1 MSVVIDQELI
11 NFKTK
16 IEPSLGNMN
25 NTKSLLVSK
34 LTNLSNAAT
43 SVKSSIDNVY
53 NSENKASI
61 LSKFDD
67 INSVYAKISSSVE
80 GDLGNILG
88 KTESLVSLVS
98 QLETLRNEI
107 ATDEYIVGH
116 ADNYKASE
124 VSAARASINS
134 NTSQF
139 NSKHQEALT
148 ALSTLKG
155 MDAALGFTSSS
166 ATSTASVSSYNN
178 GQIIGRTFEK
188 RTFVSSK
195 GVKMDYY
202 IYIPKYATDVK
213 KLPVHVYLHGGGGT
227 GGIKYSLPKMIN
239 NGLDVNGIVISPLST
254 SGYWNDN
261 DLEDAVVELTQ
272 EVVKTYDAD
281 SNRISL
287 SGHSN
292 GANGGY
298 RILSRYPDYF
308 SAFVPISGQPK
319 YMVTAEDPN
328 RWTDIKDVQIWA
340 FHSKNDNLIGYK
352 WPLSILEQTK
362 EEGLDNFELHTFN
375 NAGHDIYYKVFGEK
389 FEKDGK
395 EWSVLDWCFAQ
406 SKNNN

>member
-11 NFKTK
+11 SFKTK
-16 IEPSLGNMN
+16 VEPSLGNMN

-53 NSENKASI
+53 NSENKALI

-67 INSVYAKISSSVE
+67 INSVYAKISSSVD

-88 KTESLVSLVS
+88 KAESLVSLVS

-116 ADNYKASE
+116 ADNYKASA

-134 NTSQF
+134 NISQF

-155 MDAALGFTSSS
+155 MDASLGFTSSS
-166 ATSTASVSSYNN
+166 STSTASGSYNN
-178 GQIIGRTFEK
+178 GQIVGRTFER

-239 NGLDVNGIVISPLST
+239 KGLDVNGIVISPLST
-254 SGYWNDN
+254 SGQWLNE
-261 DLEDAVVELTQ
+261 DLEDAVVELTKQ
-272 EVVKTYDAD
+272 VVESYNAD

-319 YMVTAEDPN
+319 YMVTAKDPN

-375 NAGHDIYYKVFGEK
+375 SAGHDIYYKVFGEK
-389 FEKDGK
+389 FEKNGK

-406 SKNNN
+406 SKSNT

>member
-11 NFKTK
+11 SFKTK
-16 IEPSLGNMN
+16 VEPSLGNMN

-53 NSENKASI
+53 NSENKALI

-67 INSVYAKISSSVE
+67 INSVYAKISSSVD

-88 KTESLVSLVS
+88 KAESLVSLVS

-148 ALSTLKG
+148 VLSTLKR
-155 MDAALGFTSSS
+155 MDASLGFTSFSS
-166 ATSTASVSSYNN
+166 TSTASGSYNN
-178 GQIIGRTFEK
+178 GQIVGRTFER

-239 NGLDVNGIVISPLST
+239 KGLDVNGIVISPLST
-254 SGYWNDN
+254 SGQWLNE
-261 DLEDAVVELTQ
+261 DLEDAVVELTKQ
-272 EVVKTYDAD
+272 VVESYDAD

-319 YMVTAEDPN
+319 YMVTAKDPN

-375 NAGHDIYYKVFGEK
+375 SAGHDIYYKVFGEK
-389 FEKDGK
+389 FEKNGK

-406 SKNNN
+406 SKSNT

>member
-11 NFKTK
+11 SFKTK
-16 IEPSLGNMN
+16 VEPSLGNMN

-53 NSENKASI
+53 NSENKALI

-67 INSVYAKISSSVE
+67 INSVYAKISSSVD

-88 KTESLVSLVS
+88 KAESLVSLVS

-116 ADNYKASE
+116 ADNYKASA

-134 NTSQF
+134 NISQF

-155 MDAALGFTSSS
+155 MDASLGFTSSS
-166 ATSTASVSSYNN
+166 STSTASGSYNN
-178 GQIIGRTFEK
+178 GQIVGRTFER

-213 KLPVHVYLHGGGGT
+213 KLPVHVYLHGVGGT

-239 NGLDVNGIVISPLST
+239 KGLDVNGIVISPLST
-254 SGYWNDN
+254 SGQWLNE
-261 DLEDAVVELTQ
+261 DLEDAVVELTKQ
-272 EVVKTYDAD
+272 VVESYDAD

-319 YMVTAEDPN
+319 YMVTAKDPN

-375 NAGHDIYYKVFGEK
+375 SAGHDIYYKVFGEK
-389 FEKDGK
+389 FEKNGK

-406 SKNNN
+406 SKSNT

>member
-1 MSVVIDQELI
+1 MPVVIDQELI
-11 NFKTK
+11 SFKTK
-16 IEPSLGNMN
+16 VEPSLGNMN

-34 LTNLSNAAT
+34 LTNLLNAAT
-43 SVKSSIDNVY
+43 SVKSFIDNVY
-53 NSENKASI
+53 NSENKALI

-67 INSVYAKISSSVE
+67 INSVYAKISSSVD

-88 KTESLVSLVS
+88 KVESLVSLVS

-148 ALSTLKG
+148 VLSTLKG
-155 MDAALGFTSSS
+155 MDASLGFTSSS
-166 ATSTASVSSYNN
+166 STSTASGSYNN
-178 GQIIGRTFEK
+178 GQIVGRTFER

-239 NGLDVNGIVISPLST
+239 KGLDVNGIVISPLST
-254 SGYWNDN
+254 SGQWLNE
-261 DLEDAVVELTQ
+261 DLEDAVVELTKQ
-272 EVVKTYDAD
+272 VVESYDAD

-319 YMVTAEDPN
+319 YMVTAKDPN

-375 NAGHDIYYKVFGEK
+375 SAGHDIYYKVFGEK
-389 FEKDGK
+389 FEKNGK

-406 SKNNN
+406 SKSNT

>member
-11 NFKTK
+11 SFKTK
-16 IEPSLGNMN
+16 VEPSLGNMN

-53 NSENKASI
+53 NSENKALI

-67 INSVYAKISSSVE
+67 INSVYAKISSSVD

-88 KTESLVSLVS
+88 KAESLVSLVS

-148 ALSTLKG
+148 VLSTLKG
-155 MDAALGFTSSS
+155 MDASLGFTSSS
-166 ATSTASVSSYNN
+166 STSTASGSYNN
-178 GQIIGRTFEK
+178 GQIVGRTFER

-239 NGLDVNGIVISPLST
+239 KGLDVNGIVISPLST
-254 SGYWNDN
+254 SGQWLNE

-272 EVVKTYDAD
+272 QVVESYDAD

-319 YMVTAEDPN
+319 YMVTAKDPN

-340 FHSKNDNLIGYK
+340 FHSKMITLSDTSGHYRFLNKQKKRDLIT
-352 WPLSILEQTK
+352 L
-362 EEGLDNFELHTFN
+362 NFIHLIVP
-375 NAGHDIYYKVFGEK
+375 DMIYIIK
-389 FEKDGK
+389 FLVKSLK
-395 EWSVLDWCFAQ
+395 KMA
-406 SKNNN
+406 KNGVY

>member
-11 NFKTK
+11 SFKTK
-16 IEPSLGNMN
+16 VEPSLGNMN

-53 NSENKASI
+53 NSENKALI

-67 INSVYAKISSSVE
+67 INSVYAKISSSVD

-88 KTESLVSLVS
+88 KAESLVSLVS

-155 MDAALGFTSSS
+155 MDASLGFTSSS
-166 ATSTASVSSYNN
+166 STSTASGSYNN
-178 GQIIGRTFEK
+178 GQIVGRTFER

-239 NGLDVNGIVISPLST
+239 KGLDVNGIVISPLST
-254 SGYWNDN
+254 SGQWLNE

-272 EVVKTYDAD
+272 QVVESYDAD

-319 YMVTAEDPN
+319 YMVTAKDPN

-375 NAGHDIYYKVFGEK
+375 SSGHDIYYKVFGEK
-389 FEKDGK
+389 FEKNGK

-406 SKNNN
+406 SKSNT

>member
-11 NFKTK
+11 SFKTK
-16 IEPSLGNMN
+16 VEPSLGNMN

-53 NSENKASI
+53 NSENKALI

-67 INSVYAKISSSVE
+67 INSVYAKISSSVD

-88 KTESLVSLVS
+88 KAESLVSLVS

-148 ALSTLKG
+148 VLSTLKG
-155 MDAALGFTSSS
+155 MDASLGFTSSS
-166 ATSTASVSSYNN
+166 STSTASGSYNN
-178 GQIIGRTFEK
+178 GQIVGRTFER

-202 IYIPKYATDVK
+202 IYIPKYATGVK

-239 NGLDVNGIVISPLST
+239 KGLDVNGIVISPLST
-254 SGYWNDN
+254 SGQWLNE

-272 EVVKTYDAD
+272 QVVESYDAD

-319 YMVTAEDPN
+319 YMVTAKDPN

-375 NAGHDIYYKVFGEK
+375 SAGHDIYYKVFGEK

-406 SKNNN
+406 SKSNT

>member
-11 NFKTK
+11 SFKTK
-16 IEPSLGNMN
+16 VEPSLGNMN

-53 NSENKASI
+53 NSENKALI

-67 INSVYAKISSSVE
+67 INSVYAKISSSVD

-88 KTESLVSLVS
+88 KAESLVSLVS

-148 ALSTLKG
+148 VLSTLKG
-155 MDAALGFTSSS
+155 MDASLGFTSSS
-166 ATSTASVSSYNN
+166 STSTASGSYNN
-178 GQIIGRTFEK
+178 GQIVGRTFER

-239 NGLDVNGIVISPLST
+239 KGLDVNGIVISPLST
-254 SGYWNDN
+254 SGQWLNE

-272 EVVKTYDAD
+272 QVVESYDAD

-319 YMVTAEDPN
+319 YMVTAKDPN

-375 NAGHDIYYKVFGEK
+375 SAGHDIYYKVFGET

-406 SKNNN
+406 SKSNT

>member
-11 NFKTK
+11 SFKTK
-16 IEPSLGNMN
+16 VEPSLGNMN

-53 NSENKASI
+53 NSENKALI

-67 INSVYAKISSSVE
+67 INSVYAKISSSVD

-88 KTESLVSLVS
+88 KAESLVSLVS

-116 ADNYKASE
+116 ADNYKASA

-148 ALSTLKG
+148 VLSTLKG
-155 MDAALGFTSSS
+155 MDASLGFTSSS
-166 ATSTASVSSYNN
+166 STSTASGSYNN
-178 GQIIGRTFEK
+178 GQIVGRTFER

-239 NGLDVNGIVISPLST
+239 KGLDVNGIVISPLST
-254 SGYWNDN
+254 SGQWLNE
-261 DLEDAVVELTQ
+261 DLEDAVVELTKQ
-272 EVVKTYDAD
+272 VVESYDAD

-319 YMVTAEDPN
+319 YMVTAKDPN

-375 NAGHDIYYKVFGEK
+375 SAGHDIYYKVFGEK
-389 FEKDGK
+389 FEKNGK

-406 SKNNN
+406 SKSNT

>member
-16 IEPSLGNMN
+16 VEPSLGNMN
-25 NTKSLLVSK
+25 STKSLLVSK
-34 LTNLSNAAT
+34 LTNLSNTAT

-88 KTESLVSLVS
+88 KAESLISLVS

-107 ATDEYIVGH
+107 AKDEYIVGH

-124 VSAARASINS
+124 VSAARASINN

-155 MDAALGFTSSS
+155 MDASLGFTSSS
-166 ATSTASVSSYNN
+166 STSTASGSYNN
-178 GQIIGRTFEK
+178 GQIVGRTFER

-213 KLPVHVYLHGGGGT
+213 NLPVHVYLHGGGGT
-227 GGIKYSLPKMIN
+227 GGVKYSLPKMIN
-239 NGLDVNGIVISPLST
+239 KGLDVNGIVISPLST
-254 SGYWNDN
+254 SGQWLNE

-272 EVVKTYDAD
+272 QVVESYDAD

-319 YMVTAEDPN
+319 YMVTAKDPN

-340 FHSKNDNLIGYK
+340 FHSKNDSFIGYK
-352 WPLSILEQTK
+352 YPLSILEQTK

-375 NAGHDIYYKVFGEK
+375 SAGHDIYYKVFGEK

-406 SKNNN
+406 PKSNT

>member
-16 IEPSLGNMN
+16 VEPSLGNMN
-25 NTKSLLVSK
+25 STKSLLVSK
-34 LTNLSNAAT
+34 LTNLSNVAT

-88 KTESLVSLVS
+88 KAEGLVSLVS

-107 ATDEYIVGH
+107 AKDEYIVGH

-124 VSAARASINS
+124 VSAARSSISS

-139 NSKHQEALT
+139 NVKHQEALT

-178 GQIIGRTFEK
+178 GQIVGRTFER

-202 IYIPKYATDVK
+202 IYIPKYETDVK

-239 NGLDVNGIVISPLST
+239 KGLDVNGIVISPLST
-254 SGYWNDN
+254 SGYWNNN

-319 YMVTAEDPN
+319 YMVTAKDPN

-406 SKNNN
+406 SKSNT

>member
-11 NFKTK
+11 SFKTK
-16 IEPSLGNMN
+16 VEPSLGNMN

-53 NSENKASI
+53 NSENKALI

-67 INSVYAKISSSVE
+67 INSVYAKISSSVD
-80 GDLGNILG
+80 GDLENILG
-88 KTESLVSLVS
+88 KAESLVSLVS

-155 MDAALGFTSSS
+155 MDASLGFTSSS
-166 ATSTASVSSYNN
+166 ATSTASVSYNN
-178 GQIIGRTFEK
+178 GQIVGRTFER

-239 NGLDVNGIVISPLST
+239 KGLDVNGIVISPLST
-254 SGYWNDN
+254 SGQWLNE
-261 DLEDAVVELTQ
+261 DLEDAVVELTKQ
-272 EVVKTYDAD
+272 VVESYDAD

-319 YMVTAEDPN
+319 YMVTAKDPN

-375 NAGHDIYYKVFGEK
+375 SAGHDIYYKVFGEK
-389 FEKDGK
+389 FEKNGK

-406 SKNNN
+406 SKSNT

>member
-11 NFKTK
+11 SFKTK
-16 IEPSLGNMN
+16 VEPSLGNMN

-53 NSENKASI
+53 NSENKALI

-67 INSVYAKISSSVE
+67 INSVYAKISSSVD

-88 KTESLVSLVS
+88 KAESLVSLVS

-148 ALSTLKG
+148 VLSTLKG
-155 MDAALGFTSSS
+155 MDASLGFTSSS
-166 ATSTASVSSYNN
+166 STSTASGSYNN
-178 GQIIGRTFEK
+178 GQIVGRTFER

-239 NGLDVNGIVISPLST
+239 KGLDVNGIVISPLST
-254 SGYWNDN
+254 SGQWLNE
-261 DLEDAVVELTQ
+261 DLEDAVVELTKQ
-272 EVVKTYDAD
+272 VVESYDAD

-319 YMVTAEDPN
+319 YMVTAKDPN

-375 NAGHDIYYKVFGEK
+375 SAGHDIYYKVFGEK
-389 FEKDGK
+389 FEKNGK

-406 SKNNN
+406 SKSNT

>member
-11 NFKTK
+11 SFKTK
-16 IEPSLGNMN
+16 VEPSLGNMN

-53 NSENKASI
+53 NSENKALI

-67 INSVYAKISSSVE
+67 INSVYAKISSSVD

-88 KTESLVSLVS
+88 KAESLVSLVS

-155 MDAALGFTSSS
+155 MDASLGFTSSS
-166 ATSTASVSSYNN
+166 STSTASGSYNN
-178 GQIIGRTFEK
+178 GQIVGRTFER

-239 NGLDVNGIVISPLST
+239 KGLDVNGIVISPLST
-254 SGYWNDN
+254 SGQWLNE
-261 DLEDAVVELTQ
+261 DLEDAVVELTKQ
-272 EVVKTYDAD
+272 VVESYDAD

-319 YMVTAEDPN
+319 YMVTAKDPN

-375 NAGHDIYYKVFGEK
+375 SSGHDIYYKVFGEK
-389 FEKDGK
+389 FEKNGK

-406 SKNNN
+406 SKSNT

>member
-11 NFKTK
+11 SFKTK
-16 IEPSLGNMN
+16 VEPSLGNMN

-53 NSENKASI
+53 NSENKALI

-67 INSVYAKISSSVE
+67 INSVYAKISSSVD

-88 KTESLVSLVS
+88 KAESLVSLVS

-155 MDAALGFTSSS
+155 MDASLGFTSSS
-166 ATSTASVSSYNN
+166 STSTASGSYNN
-178 GQIIGRTFEK
+178 GQIVGRTFER

-239 NGLDVNGIVISPLST
+239 KGLDVNGIVISPLST
-254 SGYWNDN
+254 SGQWLNE

-272 EVVKTYDAD
+272 QVVESYDAD

-319 YMVTAEDPN
+319 YMVTAKDPN
-328 RWTDIKDVQIWA
+328 RWTDIKDVKIWA

-375 NAGHDIYYKVFGEK
+375 SAGHDIYYKVFGEK
-389 FEKDGK
+389 FEKNGK

-406 SKNNN
+406 SKSNT

>member
-1 MSVVIDQELI
+1 M
-11 NFKTK
+11 
-16 IEPSLGNMN
+16 
-25 NTKSLLVSK
+25 
-34 LTNLSNAAT
+34 
-43 SVKSSIDNVY
+43 
-53 NSENKASI
+53 
-61 LSKFDD
+61 
-67 INSVYAKISSSVE
+67 
-80 GDLGNILG
+80 
-88 KTESLVSLVS
+88 S

-148 ALSTLKG
+148 VLSTLKG
-155 MDAALGFTSSS
+155 MDASLGFTSSS
-166 ATSTASVSSYNN
+166 STSTASGSYNN
-178 GQIIGRTFEK
+178 GQIVGRTFER

-239 NGLDVNGIVISPLST
+239 KGLDVNGIVISPLST
-254 SGYWNDN
+254 SGQWLNE

-272 EVVKTYDAD
+272 QVVESYDAD

-319 YMVTAEDPN
+319 YMVTAKDPN

-375 NAGHDIYYKVFGEK
+375 SAGHDIYYKVFGEK

-406 SKNNN
+406 SKSNT

>member
-16 IEPSLGNMN
+16 VEPSLGNMN
-25 NTKSLLVSK
+25 STKSLLVSK
-34 LTNLSNAAT
+34 LTNLSNTAT

-88 KTESLVSLVS
+88 KAESLISLVS

-107 ATDEYIVGH
+107 AKDEYIVGH

-124 VSAARASINS
+124 VSAARASISN

-155 MDAALGFTSSS
+155 MDASLGFTSSPS
-166 ATSTASVSSYNN
+166 TSTASGSYNN
-178 GQIIGRTFEK
+178 GQIVGRTFER

-227 GGIKYSLPKMIN
+227 GGVKYSLPKMIN
-239 NGLDVNGIVISPLST
+239 KGLDVNGIVISPLST
-254 SGYWNDN
+254 SGQWLNE

-272 EVVKTYDAD
+272 QVVESYDAD

-319 YMVTAEDPN
+319 YMVTAKDPN

-340 FHSKNDNLIGYK
+340 FHSKNDSFIGYK
-352 WPLSILEQTK
+352 YPLSILEQTK

-375 NAGHDIYYKVFGEK
+375 SAGHDIYYKVFGEK

-406 SKNNN
+406 SKSNT

>member
-11 NFKTK
+11 SFKTK
-16 IEPSLGNMN
+16 VEPSLGNMN

-43 SVKSSIDNVY
+43 SVKSSVDNVY
-53 NSENKASI
+53 NSENKALI

-67 INSVYAKISSSVE
+67 INSVYAKISSSVD

-88 KTESLVSLVS
+88 KAESLVSLVS

-148 ALSTLKG
+148 VLSTLKG
-155 MDAALGFTSSS
+155 MDASLGFTSSS
-166 ATSTASVSSYNN
+166 STSTASGSYNN
-178 GQIIGRTFEK
+178 GQIVGRTFER

-239 NGLDVNGIVISPLST
+239 KGLDVNGIVISPLST
-254 SGYWNDN
+254 SGQWLNE
-261 DLEDAVVELTQ
+261 DLEDAVVELTKQ
-272 EVVKTYDAD
+272 VVESYDAD

-319 YMVTAEDPN
+319 YMVTAKDPN

-375 NAGHDIYYKVFGEK
+375 SAGHDIYYKVFGEK
-389 FEKDGK
+389 FEKNGK

-406 SKNNN
+406 SKSNT

>member
-11 NFKTK
+11 SFKTK
-16 IEPSLGNMN
+16 VEPSLGNMN

-53 NSENKASI
+53 NSENKALI

-67 INSVYAKISSSVE
+67 INSVYAKISSSVD

-88 KTESLVSLVS
+88 KAESLVSLVS

-155 MDAALGFTSSS
+155 MDASLGFTSSS
-166 ATSTASVSSYNN
+166 STSTASGSYNN
-178 GQIIGRTFEK
+178 GQIVGRTFER

-239 NGLDVNGIVISPLST
+239 KGLDVNGIVISPLST
-254 SGYWNDN
+254 SGQWLNE

-272 EVVKTYDAD
+272 QVVESYDAD

-287 SGHSN
+287 CGHSN

-319 YMVTAEDPN
+319 YMVTAKDPN

-375 NAGHDIYYKVFGEK
+375 SAGHDIYYKVFGEK

-406 SKNNN
+406 SKSNT

>member
-11 NFKTK
+11 SFKTK
-16 IEPSLGNMN
+16 VEPSLGNMN

-53 NSENKASI
+53 NSENKALI

-67 INSVYAKISSSVE
+67 INSVYAKISSSVD

-88 KTESLVSLVS
+88 KAESLVSLVS

-148 ALSTLKG
+148 VLSTLKG
-155 MDAALGFTSSS
+155 MDASLGFTSSS
-166 ATSTASVSSYNN
+166 STSTASGSYNN
-178 GQIIGRTFEK
+178 GQIVGRTFER

-239 NGLDVNGIVISPLST
+239 KGLDVNGIVISPLST
-254 SGYWNDN
+254 SGQWLNE

-272 EVVKTYDAD
+272 QVVESYDAD

-319 YMVTAEDPN
+319 YMVTAKDPN

-375 NAGHDIYYKVFGEK
+375 SAGHDIYYKVFGEK
-389 FEKDGK
+389 FEKNGK

-406 SKNNN
+406 SKSNT

>member
-11 NFKTK
+11 SFKTK
-16 IEPSLGNMN
+16 VEPSLGNMN

-53 NSENKASI
+53 NSENKALI

-67 INSVYAKISSSVE
+67 INSVYAKISSSVD

-88 KTESLVSLVS
+88 KAESLVSLVS

-148 ALSTLKG
+148 VLSTLKG
-155 MDAALGFTSSS
+155 MDASLGFTSSS
-166 ATSTASVSSYNN
+166 STSTASGSYNN
-178 GQIIGRTFEK
+178 GQIVGRTFER

-239 NGLDVNGIVISPLST
+239 KGLDVNGIVISPLST
-254 SGYWNDN
+254 SGQWLNE
-261 DLEDAVVELTQ
+261 DLEDAVV
-272 EVVKTYDAD
+272 
-281 SNRISL
+281 
-287 SGHSN
+287 
-292 GANGGY
+292 
-298 RILSRYPDYF
+298 
-308 SAFVPISGQPK
+308 
-319 YMVTAEDPN
+319 
-328 RWTDIKDVQIWA
+328 
-340 FHSKNDNLIGYK
+340 
-352 WPLSILEQTK
+352 
-362 EEGLDNFELHTFN
+362 
-375 NAGHDIYYKVFGEK
+375 
-389 FEKDGK
+389 
-395 EWSVLDWCFAQ
+395 
-406 SKNNN
+406 

>member
-11 NFKTK
+11 SFKTK
-16 IEPSLGNMN
+16 VEPSLGNMN

-53 NSENKASI
+53 NSENKALI

-67 INSVYAKISSSVE
+67 INSVYAKISSSVD

-88 KTESLVSLVS
+88 KAESLVSLVS

-148 ALSTLKG
+148 VLSTLKG
-155 MDAALGFTSSS
+155 MDASLGFTSSS
-166 ATSTASVSSYNN
+166 STSTASGSYNN
-178 GQIIGRTFEK
+178 GQIVGRTFER

-239 NGLDVNGIVISPLST
+239 KGLDVNGIVISPLST
-254 SGYWNDN
+254 SGQWLNE

-272 EVVKTYDAD
+272 QVVESYDAD

-319 YMVTAEDPN
+319 YMVTAKDPN

-375 NAGHDIYYKVFGEK
+375 SSGHDIYYKVFGEK
-389 FEKDGK
+389 FEKNGK

-406 SKNNN
+406 SKSNT

>member
-11 NFKTK
+11 SFKTK
-16 IEPSLGNMN
+16 VEPSLGNMN

-53 NSENKASI
+53 NSENKALI

-67 INSVYAKISSSVE
+67 INSVYAKISSSVD

-88 KTESLVSLVS
+88 KVESLVSLVS

-124 VSAARASINS
+124 VRAARASINS

-155 MDAALGFTSSS
+155 MDASLGFTSSS
-166 ATSTASVSSYNN
+166 STSTASGSYNN
-178 GQIIGRTFEK
+178 GQIVGRTFER

-239 NGLDVNGIVISPLST
+239 KGLDVNGIVISPLST
-254 SGYWNDN
+254 SGQWLNE
-261 DLEDAVVELTQ
+261 DLEDAVVELTKQ
-272 EVVKTYDAD
+272 VVESYDAD

-319 YMVTAEDPN
+319 YMVTAKDPN

-375 NAGHDIYYKVFGEK
+375 SAGHDIYYKVFGEK
-389 FEKDGK
+389 FEKNGK

-406 SKNNN
+406 SKSNT

>member
-11 NFKTK
+11 SFKTK
-16 IEPSLGNMN
+16 VEPSLGNMN

-53 NSENKASI
+53 NSENKALI

-67 INSVYAKISSSVE
+67 INSVYAKISSSVD

-88 KTESLVSLVS
+88 KAESLVSLVS

-155 MDAALGFTSSS
+155 MDASLGFTSSS
-166 ATSTASVSSYNN
+166 STSTASGSYNN
-178 GQIIGRTFEK
+178 GQIVGRTFER

-239 NGLDVNGIVISPLST
+239 KGLDVNGIVISPLST
-254 SGYWNDN
+254 SGQWLNE
-261 DLEDAVVELTQ
+261 DLEDAVVELTKQ
-272 EVVKTYDAD
+272 VVESYDAD

-319 YMVTAEDPN
+319 YMVTAKDPN

-375 NAGHDIYYKVFGEK
+375 SAGHDIYYKVFGEK

-406 SKNNN
+406 SKSNT

>member
-11 NFKTK
+11 SFKTK
-16 IEPSLGNMN
+16 VEPSLGNMN

-53 NSENKASI
+53 NSENKALI

-67 INSVYAKISSSVE
+67 INSVYAKISSSVD

-88 KTESLVSLVS
+88 KAESLVSLVS

-155 MDAALGFTSSS
+155 MDASLGFTSSS
-166 ATSTASVSSYNN
+166 ATSTASGSYNN
-178 GQIIGRTFEK
+178 GQIVGRTFER

-227 GGIKYSLPKMIN
+227 GGVKYSLPKMIN
-239 NGLDVNGIVISPLST
+239 KGLDVNGIVISPLST
-254 SGYWNDN
+254 SGQWLNE

-272 EVVKTYDAD
+272 QVVESYDAD

-319 YMVTAEDPN
+319 YMVTAKDPN

-340 FHSKNDNLIGYK
+340 FHSKNDSFIGYK
-352 WPLSILEQTK
+352 YPLSILEQTK

-375 NAGHDIYYKVFGEK
+375 SAGHDIYYKVFGEK

-406 SKNNN
+406 SKSNT

>member
-11 NFKTK
+11 SFKTK
-16 IEPSLGNMN
+16 VEPSLGNMN

-53 NSENKASI
+53 NSENKALI

-67 INSVYAKISSSVE
+67 INSVYAKISSSVD

-88 KTESLVSLVS
+88 KAESLVSLVS

-155 MDAALGFTSSS
+155 MDASLGFTSSS
-166 ATSTASVSSYNN
+166 STSTASGSYNN
-178 GQIIGRTFEK
+178 GQIVGRTFER

-239 NGLDVNGIVISPLST
+239 KGLDVNGIVISPLST
-254 SGYWNDN
+254 SGQWLNE
-261 DLEDAVVELTQ
+261 DLEDAVLELTQ
-272 EVVKTYDAD
+272 QVVESYDAD

-319 YMVTAEDPN
+319 YMVTAKDPN

-375 NAGHDIYYKVFGEK
+375 SAGHDIYYKVFGEK
-389 FEKDGK
+389 FEKNGK

-406 SKNNN
+406 SKSNT

>member
-11 NFKTK
+11 SFKTK
-16 IEPSLGNMN
+16 VEPSLGNMN

-53 NSENKASI
+53 NSENKALI

-67 INSVYAKISSSVE
+67 INSVYAKISSSVD

-88 KTESLVSLVS
+88 KAESLVSLVS

-107 ATDEYIVGH
+107 ATDEYIVGR

-155 MDAALGFTSSS
+155 MDASLGFTSSS
-166 ATSTASVSSYNN
+166 STSTASGSYNN
-178 GQIIGRTFEK
+178 GQIVGRTFER

-239 NGLDVNGIVISPLST
+239 KGLDVNGIVISPLST
-254 SGYWNDN
+254 SGQWLNE
-261 DLEDAVVELTQ
+261 DLEDAVVELTKQ
-272 EVVKTYDAD
+272 VVESYNAD

-319 YMVTAEDPN
+319 YMVTAKDPN

-375 NAGHDIYYKVFGEK
+375 SAGHDIYYKVFGEK
-389 FEKDGK
+389 FEKNGK

-406 SKNNN
+406 SKSNT

>member
-11 NFKTK
+11 SFKTK
-16 IEPSLGNMN
+16 VEPSLGNMN

-53 NSENKASI
+53 NSENKALI

-67 INSVYAKISSSVE
+67 INSVYAKISSSVD

-88 KTESLVSLVS
+88 KAESLVSLVS

-148 ALSTLKG
+148 VLSTLKG
-155 MDAALGFTSSS
+155 MDASLGFTSSS
-166 ATSTASVSSYNN
+166 STSTASGSYNN
-178 GQIIGRTFEK
+178 GQIVGRTFER

-239 NGLDVNGIVISPLST
+239 KGLDVNGIVISPLST
-254 SGYWNDN
+254 SGQWLNE

-272 EVVKTYDAD
+272 QVVESYDAD

-319 YMVTAEDPN
+319 YMVTAKDPN

-375 NAGHDIYYKVFGEK
+375 SAGHDIYYKVFGEK

-406 SKNNN
+406 SKSNT

>member
-11 NFKTK
+11 SFKTK
-16 IEPSLGNMN
+16 VEPSLGNMN

-53 NSENKASI
+53 NSENKALI

-67 INSVYAKISSSVE
+67 INSVYAKISSSVD

-88 KTESLVSLVS
+88 KAESLVSLVS

-116 ADNYKASE
+116 AGNYKASE

-148 ALSTLKG
+148 VLSTLKG
-155 MDAALGFTSSS
+155 MDASLGFTSSS
-166 ATSTASVSSYNN
+166 STSTASGSYNN
-178 GQIIGRTFEK
+178 GQIVGRTFER

-239 NGLDVNGIVISPLST
+239 KGLDVNGIVISPLST
-254 SGYWNDN
+254 SGQWLNE

-272 EVVKTYDAD
+272 QVVESYDAD

-319 YMVTAEDPN
+319 YMVTAKDPN

-375 NAGHDIYYKVFGEK
+375 SAGHDIYYKVFGEK

-406 SKNNN
+406 SKSNT

>member
-11 NFKTK
+11 SFKTK
-16 IEPSLGNMN
+16 VEPSLGNMN

-53 NSENKASI
+53 NSENKALI

-67 INSVYAKISSSVE
+67 INSVYAKISSSVD

-88 KTESLVSLVS
+88 KAESLVSLVS

-155 MDAALGFTSSS
+155 MDASLGFTSSS
-166 ATSTASVSSYNN
+166 STSTASGSYNN
-178 GQIIGRTFEK
+178 GQIVGRTFER

-239 NGLDVNGIVISPLST
+239 KGLDVNGIVISPLST
-254 SGYWNDN
+254 SGQWLNE
-261 DLEDAVVELTQ
+261 DLEDAVVELTKQ
-272 EVVKTYDAD
+272 VVESYNAD

-319 YMVTAEDPN
+319 YMVTAKDPN

-375 NAGHDIYYKVFGEK
+375 SAGHDIYYKVFGEK
-389 FEKDGK
+389 FEKNGK

-406 SKNNN
+406 SKSNT

>member
-11 NFKTK
+11 SFKTK
-16 IEPSLGNMN
+16 VEPSLGNMN

-53 NSENKASI
+53 NSENKALI

-67 INSVYAKISSSVE
+67 INSVYAKISSSVD

-88 KTESLVSLVS
+88 KAESLVSLVS

-148 ALSTLKG
+148 VLSTLKG
-155 MDAALGFTSSS
+155 MDASLGFTSSS
-166 ATSTASVSSYNN
+166 STSTASGSYNN
-178 GQIIGRTFEK
+178 GQIVGRTFER

-239 NGLDVNGIVISPLST
+239 KGLDVNGIVISPLST
-254 SGYWNDN
+254 SGQWLNE
-261 DLEDAVVELTQ
+261 DLEDAVVELTKQ
-272 EVVKTYDAD
+272 VVESYDAD

-319 YMVTAEDPN
+319 YMVTAKDPN

-375 NAGHDIYYKVFGEK
+375 SSGHDIYYKVFGEK
-389 FEKDGK
+389 FEKNGK

-406 SKNNN
+406 SKSNT

>member
-11 NFKTK
+11 SFKTK
-16 IEPSLGNMN
+16 VEPSLGNMN

-53 NSENKASI
+53 NSENKALI

-67 INSVYAKISSSVE
+67 INSVYAKISSSVD
-80 GDLGNILG
+80 GDLGHILG
-88 KTESLVSLVS
+88 KAESLVSLVS

-155 MDAALGFTSSS
+155 MDASLGFTSSS
-166 ATSTASVSSYNN
+166 STSTASGSYNN
-178 GQIIGRTFEK
+178 GQIVGRTFER

-239 NGLDVNGIVISPLST
+239 KGLDVNGIVISPLST
-254 SGYWNDN
+254 SGQWLNE
-261 DLEDAVVELTQ
+261 DLEDAVVELTKQ
-272 EVVKTYDAD
+272 VVESYDAD

-319 YMVTAEDPN
+319 YMVTAKDPN

-375 NAGHDIYYKVFGEK
+375 SAGHDIYYKVFGEK
-389 FEKDGK
+389 FEKNGK

-406 SKNNN
+406 SKSNT

>member
-11 NFKTK
+11 SFKTK
-16 IEPSLGNMN
+16 VEPSLGNMN

-53 NSENKASI
+53 NSENKALI

-67 INSVYAKISSSVE
+67 INSVYAKISSSVD
-80 GDLGNILG
+80 GDLGNILC
-88 KTESLVSLVS
+88 KAESLVSLVS

-155 MDAALGFTSSS
+155 MDASLGFTSSS
-166 ATSTASVSSYNN
+166 STSTASGSYNN
-178 GQIIGRTFEK
+178 GQIVGRTFER

-239 NGLDVNGIVISPLST
+239 KGLDVNGIVISPLST
-254 SGYWNDN
+254 SGQWLNE
-261 DLEDAVVELTQ
+261 DLEDAVVELTKQ
-272 EVVKTYDAD
+272 VVESYNAD

-319 YMVTAEDPN
+319 YMVTAKDPN

-375 NAGHDIYYKVFGEK
+375 SAGHDIYYKVFGEK
-389 FEKDGK
+389 FEKNGK

-406 SKNNN
+406 SKSNT

>member
-11 NFKTK
+11 SFKTK
-16 IEPSLGNMN
+16 VEPSLGNMN

-53 NSENKASI
+53 NSENKALI

-67 INSVYAKISSSVE
+67 INSVYAKISSSVD

-88 KTESLVSLVS
+88 KAESLVSLVS

-155 MDAALGFTSSS
+155 MDASLGFTSSS
-166 ATSTASVSSYNN
+166 STSTASGSYNN
-178 GQIIGRTFEK
+178 GQIVGRTFER

-239 NGLDVNGIVISPLST
+239 KGLDVNGIVISPLST
-254 SGYWNDN
+254 SGQWLNE

-272 EVVKTYDAD
+272 QVVESYDAD

-319 YMVTAEDPN
+319 YMVTAKDPN

-375 NAGHDIYYKVFGEK
+375 SAGHDIYYKVFGEK
-389 FEKDGK
+389 FEKNGK

-406 SKNNN
+406 SKSNT

>member
-11 NFKTK
+11 SFKTK
-16 IEPSLGNMN
+16 VEPSLGNMN

-53 NSENKASI
+53 NSENKALI

-67 INSVYAKISSSVE
+67 INSVYAKISSSVD

-88 KTESLVSLVS
+88 KAESLVSLVS

-155 MDAALGFTSSS
+155 MDASLGFTSSS
-166 ATSTASVSSYNN
+166 STSTASGSYNN
-178 GQIIGRTFEK
+178 GQIVGRTFER

-239 NGLDVNGIVISPLST
+239 KGLDVNGIVISPLST
-254 SGYWNDN
+254 SGQWLNE

-272 EVVKTYDAD
+272 QVVESYDAD

-319 YMVTAEDPN
+319 YMVTAKDPN

-375 NAGHDIYYKVFGEK
+375 SSGHDIYYKVFGEK
-389 FEKDGK
+389 FEKNGK
-395 EWSVLDWCFAQ
+395 KWSVLDWCFAQ
-406 SKNNN
+406 SKSNT

>member
-11 NFKTK
+11 SFKTK
-16 IEPSLGNMN
+16 VEPSLGNMN

-53 NSENKASI
+53 NSENKALI

-67 INSVYAKISSSVE
+67 INSVYAKISSSVD

-88 KTESLVSLVS
+88 KAESLVSLVS

-107 ATDEYIVGH
+107 ATDEYIVGR

-155 MDAALGFTSSS
+155 MDASLGFTSSS
-166 ATSTASVSSYNN
+166 STSTASGSYNN
-178 GQIIGRTFEK
+178 GQIVGRTFER

-239 NGLDVNGIVISPLST
+239 KGLDVNGIVISPLST
-254 SGYWNDN
+254 SGQWLNE
-261 DLEDAVVELTQ
+261 DLEDAVVELTKQ
-272 EVVKTYDAD
+272 VVESYDAD

-319 YMVTAEDPN
+319 YMVTAKDPN

-375 NAGHDIYYKVFGEK
+375 SAGHDIYYKVFGEK
-389 FEKDGK
+389 FEKNGK

-406 SKNNN
+406 SKSNT

>member
-1 MSVVIDQELI
+1 MPVVIDQELI
-11 NFKTK
+11 SFKTK
-16 IEPSLGNMN
+16 VEPSLGNMN

-34 LTNLSNAAT
+34 LTNLLNAAT

-53 NSENKASI
+53 NSENKALI

-67 INSVYAKISSSVE
+67 INSVYAKISSSVD

-88 KTESLVSLVS
+88 KVESLVSLVS

-155 MDAALGFTSSS
+155 MDASLGFTSSS
-166 ATSTASVSSYNN
+166 STSTASGSYNN
-178 GQIIGRTFEK
+178 GQIVGRTFER

-239 NGLDVNGIVISPLST
+239 KGLDVNGIVISPLST
-254 SGYWNDN
+254 SGQWLNE
-261 DLEDAVVELTQ
+261 DLEDAVVELTKQ
-272 EVVKTYDAD
+272 VVESYDAD

-319 YMVTAEDPN
+319 YMVTAKDPN

-375 NAGHDIYYKVFGEK
+375 SAGHDIYYKVFGEK
-389 FEKDGK
+389 FEKNGK

-406 SKNNN
+406 SKSNT

>member
-11 NFKTK
+11 SFKTK
-16 IEPSLGNMN
+16 VEPSLGNMN

-53 NSENKASI
+53 NSENKALI

-67 INSVYAKISSSVE
+67 INSVYAKISSSVD

-88 KTESLVSLVS
+88 KAESLVSLVS

-124 VSAARASINS
+124 ASINS

-148 ALSTLKG
+148 VLSTLKG
-155 MDAALGFTSSS
+155 MDASLGFTSSS
-166 ATSTASVSSYNN
+166 STSTASGSYNN
-178 GQIIGRTFEK
+178 GQIVGRTFER

-239 NGLDVNGIVISPLST
+239 KGLDVNGIVISPLST
-254 SGYWNDN
+254 SGQWLNE

-272 EVVKTYDAD
+272 QVVESYDAD

-319 YMVTAEDPN
+319 YMVTAKDPN

-375 NAGHDIYYKVFGEK
+375 SAGHDIYYKVFGEK

-406 SKNNN
+406 SKSNT

>member
-11 NFKTK
+11 SFKTK
-16 IEPSLGNMN
+16 VEPSLGNMN

-53 NSENKASI
+53 NSENKALI

-67 INSVYAKISSSVE
+67 INSVYAKISSSVD

-88 KTESLVSLVS
+88 KAESLVSLVS

-155 MDAALGFTSSS
+155 MDASLGFTSSS
-166 ATSTASVSSYNN
+166 STSTASGSYNN
-178 GQIIGRTFEK
+178 GQIVGRTFER

-227 GGIKYSLPKMIN
+227 GGVKYSLPKMIN
-239 NGLDVNGIVISPLST
+239 KGLDVNGIVISPLST
-254 SGYWNDN
+254 SGQWLNE

-272 EVVKTYDAD
+272 QVVESYDAD

-319 YMVTAEDPN
+319 YMVTAKDPN

-340 FHSKNDNLIGYK
+340 FHSKNDNFIGYK
-352 WPLSILEQTK
+352 YPLSILEQTK

-406 SKNNN
+406 SKSNT

>member
-11 NFKTK
+11 SFKTK
-16 IEPSLGNMN
+16 VEPSLGNMN

-53 NSENKASI
+53 NSENKALI

-67 INSVYAKISSSVE
+67 INSVYAKISSSVD

-88 KTESLVSLVS
+88 KAESLVSLVS

-107 ATDEYIVGH
+107 ATDEYIVGR

-155 MDAALGFTSSS
+155 MDASLGFTSSS
-166 ATSTASVSSYNN
+166 STSTASCSYNN
-178 GQIIGRTFEK
+178 GQIVGRTFER

-239 NGLDVNGIVISPLST
+239 KGLDVNGIVISPLST
-254 SGYWNDN
+254 SGQWLNE
-261 DLEDAVVELTQ
+261 DLEDAVVELTKQ
-272 EVVKTYDAD
+272 VVESYNAD

-319 YMVTAEDPN
+319 YMVTAKDPN

-375 NAGHDIYYKVFGEK
+375 SAGHDIYYKVFGEK
-389 FEKDGK
+389 FEKNGK

-406 SKNNN
+406 SKSNT